1 MRALQRIL
9 DSTQTPSSLKRIQRL
24 ASDGDDLRR
33 ILQRSRSALQA
44 AVNQGR
50 NCVVGRD
57 ALGAQVLEA
66 DVALP

>member
-1 MRALQRIL
+1 VVE
-9 DSTQTPSSLKRIQRL
+9 

-33 ILQRSRSALQA
+33 ILQRGRAALAA

-57 ALGAQVLEA
+57 ALGAHVRQAELA
-66 DVALP
+66 QR